1 MGFRKAYWVKNILKF
16 LTVMFVLLAIWTE
29 SMISWLFFVLACL
42 FGFAMLLVT
51 FKYWKCPACGKN
63 LGGSKPTYC
72 PHCSEKLD
80 WFN

>member
-1 MGFRKAYWVKNILKF
+1 MDFRKAYWVKNILTF
-16 LTVMFVLLAIWTE
+16 LTVMFALLAILIE

-51 FKYWKCPACGKN
+51 FKYWKCPKCGKN
-63 LGGSKPTYC
+63 LGGSKPTNC